1 MTTMDL
7 IGKVLQ
13 AVVGLAAF
21 GVVLALLLSFLDRE
35 DRVAERQGF
44 VASLKQGLRPRII
57 IAAAFVLLA
66 VLARV
71 LYGAVPWMTQALTNS
86 LILIGIAGVV
96 GVVLQLA
103 LDRALAPAGPALRSA
118 VYRLLGAAIVVVLV
132 VLAPMGE
139 SGAIPMLEWVT
150 PALALAAGIV
160 GWPLVGGLVLT
171 AAIAFA
177 PAAWRRS
184 ARLAAWVLAAVAVVV
199 IAIVLEAGREQPI
212 GVWPWAFAAALSIAG
227 ILGFLAD
234 RDEDSKPMLVFL
246 VPSALLLTIGLVYPA
261 VRTAILAFTDKTG
274 TFNGVDNFVWMF
286 TQPEALITLA
296 NTVVWVVLV
305 PLLSTAIGLAYAVF
319 IDKSR
324 GERVYKMLVF
334 MPMAISFVGAG
345 IIWKFMY
352 AYRGPQQDQIGL
364 INQLIVL
371 FGGEPQQI
379 LQNSPWNTLA
389 LIVVMIWI
397 QTGFAMTVLSAAIK
411 GVPTEQI
418 EAASLDG
425 ANPWQRFANVTLPGI
440 RSSLVVV
447 VTTISIATLKVF
459 DIVRTMTAGN
469 FNTSVVANEMYT
481 QAFRSGEP
489 GRGAALALVLF
500 LLVLPIVVYNIRV
513 LNQQKA
519 IR

>member
-21 GVVLALLLSFLDRE
+21 GVVVALLLTFLDRPE
-35 DRVAERQGF
+35 DRDRPTSWREAIRTGM
-44 VASLKQGLRPRII
+44 RPRLIL
-57 IAAAFVLLA
+57 IAVFVLIAL
-66 VLARV
+66 LARL
-71 LYGAVPWMTQALTNS
+71 LYGLVPWMTQGLTNAA
-86 LILIGIAGVV
+86 IAVGVAGIAVV
-96 GVVLQLA
+96 ILQWL
-103 LDRALAPAGPALRSA
+103 LDRLLQPAAPRVRSA
-118 VYRLLGAAIVVVLV
+118 VLRGIGAAIVIAVVLV
-132 VLAPMGE
+132 AMASE
-139 SGAIPMLEWVT
+139 SIPALDWVT
-150 PALALAAGIV
+150 PALVLAAGIV
-160 GWPLVGGLVLT
+160 GWPLAAALIVT
-171 AAIAFA
+171 AAIAFL
-177 PAAWRRS
+177 PDRIRRG
-184 ARLAAWVLAAVAVVV
+184 ARLLAWVLAAVAVVAVGLV
-199 IAIVLEAGREQPI
+199 IEAGQEQPV
-212 GVWPWAFAAALSIAG
+212 GVWPWAAAAALSIVG
-227 ILGFLAD
+227 VLGYLAD
-234 RDEDSKPMLVFL
+234 HDDDSRPMLVFL
-246 VPSALLLTIGLVYPA
+246 LPAALLLTIGLVYPA
-261 VRTAILAFTDKTG
+261 IRTTVLAFTDRTG

-286 TQPEALITLA
+286 TQPEALVTLA
-296 NTVVWVVLV
+296 NTVVWVILV

-334 MPMAISFVGAG
+334 MPMAISMVGAS
-345 IIWKFMY
+345 IIWRFMY
-352 AYRGPQQDQIGL
+352 AYRGPEQEQIGL
-364 INQLIVL
+364 INQILVW

-397 QTGFAMTVLSAAIK
+397 QTGFAMVVLSAAIK
-411 GVPTEQI
+411 GVPTEQL
-418 EAASLDG
+418 EAAEIDG
-425 ANPWQRFANVTLPGI
+425 ANPWQRFANVTVPGI
-440 RSSLVVV
+440 RTSIVVV

-489 GRGAALALVLF
+489 GRGAALALILF
-500 LLVLPIVVYNIRV
+500 IMVLPIVVYNIRV

>member
-13 AVVGLAAF
+13 AVGGLAAF
-21 GVVLALLLSFLDRE
+21 GLVLALLLTFLDRGD
-35 DRVAERQGF
+35 DRQARP
-44 VASLKQGLRPRII
+44 ALRWRLVIVGAFALL
-57 IAAAFVLLA
+57 IA
-66 VLARV
+66 LARL
-71 LYGAVPWMTQALTNS
+71 LYGVVPWMTQALTNG
-86 LILIGIAGVV
+86 LIVLGVV
-96 GVVLQLA
+96 GIVVVAVQYLLEI
-103 LDRALAPAGPALRSA
+103 ALAKAPESVRSA
-118 VYRLLGAAIVVVLV
+118 VLRVVGAVAVAILTIAVALGAAGSFPLFDW
-132 VLAPMGE
+132 A
-139 SGAIPMLEWVT
+139 T
-150 PALALAAGIV
+150 PALGAAAGLV
-160 GWPLVGGLVLT
+160 GWPVVGALLAT
-171 AAIAFA
+171 AGIAFL
-177 PAAWRRS
+177 PHRIRRP
-184 ARLAAWVLAAVAVVV
+184 ARLLAWVLAAVAIVVV
-199 IAIVLEAGREQPI
+199 AFVLEQGSETPI
-212 GVWPWAFAAALSIAG
+212 GVWPWAAAAALSVVG

-246 VPSALLLTIGLVYPA
+246 VPTLVLLTVGLVYPA
-261 VRTAILAFTDKTG
+261 VRTTLLAFTDASG
-274 TFNGVDNFVWMF
+274 AFNGVDNFVWMF
-286 TQPEALITLA
+286 TQQQALWTLG
-296 NTVVWVVLV
+296 NTIVWVILV

-324 GERVYKMLVF
+324 GERFYKMLVF

-352 AYRGPQQDQIGL
+352 AYRGAEQEQIGL

-371 FGGEPQQI
+371 VGGQPQQI

-389 LIVVMIWI
+389 LIVVMVWI
-397 QTGFAMTVLSAAIK
+397 QTGFAMVVLSAAIK

-425 ANPWQRFANVTLPGI
+425 ANPWQRFTNVTLPGI

-447 VTTISIATLKVF
+447 ITTISIATLKVF

-500 LLVLPIVVYNIRV
+500 ILVLPIVVYNIRV